1 MYAEEENMADQK
13 QNKAHNQRKSKYQ
26 TTSSTLF
33 TFSQPNVKQ
42 TLQSEEVTDFLAGGR
57 KVIDNVPPCLVVF
70 HKPAVRETT

>member
-1 MYAEEENMADQK
+1 MADQK

-26 TTSSTLF
+26 ATSSTLF

-57 KVIDNVPPCLVVF
+57 KVIDNVP
-70 HKPAVRETT
+70 HA